1 MDIVA
6 HNRTAWD
13 REVEKGGEWTLP
25 ISAATVAAAR
35 RGEWEIFLTESKP
48 VPRTWFPANLAGVEV
63 LCLAS
68 GGGQQGPILAAAGAR
83 VTVFDN
89 SPKQLAQDRLV
100 AQREQLEITTVL
112 GDMANLSM
120 FSNDSFD
127 LIVHPPSNCFVP
139 DVRPVWR
146 EAFRVLRSPGCLL
159 AGFLN
164 PADFIFDEE
173 LFDAGVL
180 RVCHRLPYSD
190 LDRLTAGEHQQ
201 PLSADFT
208 FEFSHTL
215 EEQIGGQ
222 LEAGFVITGFYESYR
237 ANHPIAKYM
246 PSYIA
251 TRAVKSGST

>member
-1 MDIVA
+1 MDIAA

-13 REVEKGGEWTLP
+13 RGVEQGNEWTVP
-25 ISAATVAAAR
+25 VSSAIVAAAR

-48 VPRTWFPANLAGVEV
+48 VPRTWFPADLKGVEV

-68 GGGQQGPILAAAGAR
+68 GGGQQGPILAAAGAK

-100 AQREQLEITTVL
+100 AERDQLEITTVL
-112 GDMANLSM
+112 GDMADLSV
-120 FSNDSFD
+120 FRNASFD
-127 LIVHPPSNCFVP
+127 LIVHPPSNCFIP
-139 DVRPVWR
+139 EVRPVWR
-146 EAFRVLRSPGCLL
+146 EAFRVLRPTGHLL

-173 LFDAGVL
+173 LFEAGVL
-180 RVCHRLPYSD
+180 QVRHRLPYSD
-190 LDRLTAGEHQQ
+190 LDRLTAGEHPQ
-201 PLSADFT
+201 PLGPDFT

-215 EEQIGGQ
+215 EDQLGGQ
-222 LEAGFVITGFYESYR
+222 LEAGFVIIGFYESYR

-251 TRAVKSGST
+251 TRAVKPDPA